1 MDGVAQIAAL
11 HLDVDRLI
19 SSNHQHRRTRADVA
33 EALQSADLA
42 MELAQDDGL
51 QAEVIDRCGRLQAL
65 CYDLL
70 FTAYSPAG
78 EFERTTYAKK
88 AWGRRQHAP
97 EARGPGAV
105 AECSSSE
112 SRAESPSSSR
122 SSSPP
127 SVMSSSTSPPATRR
141 MVRFL
146 DQVER
151 LGETPALLR
160 DADGALTDGQV
171 TSTLRKRRGQNFD
184 GWKCVV

>member
-1 MDGVAQIAAL
+1 MDAAAQIAAL

-19 SSNHQHRRTRADVA
+19 SSNHQQRRTHADMA
-33 EALQSADLA
+33 EALQFADLA
-42 MELAQDDGL
+42 MELAQEGDL
-51 QAEVIDRCGRLQAL
+51 QAEVLDRCGRLQAL

-78 EFERTTYAKK
+78 EFERTTYARK
-88 AWGRRQHAP
+88 AWGRRQLAS
-97 EARGPGAV
+97 EAWGPRAV
-105 AECSSSE
+105 AERSGSE
-112 SRAESPSSSR
+112 SRAKSPSSSL

-127 SVMSSSTSPPATRR
+127 SVTSSSPSPPATRR

-151 LGETPALLR
+151 PGETPALLR
-160 DADGALTDGQV
+160 DTGGALTDGHV
-171 TSTLRKRRGQNFD
+171 TSILRKRRGQNFD

>member
-1 MDGVAQIAAL
+1 MDAAAQIAAL
-11 HLDVDRLI
+11 HLGVDRLI
-19 SSNHQHRRTRADVA
+19 FSNHQHHRTRADVA
-33 EALQSADLA
+33 EALQFADLA
-42 MELAQDDGL
+42 MELAQENDL

-78 EFERTTYAKK
+78 EFERTTYARK
-88 AWGRRQHAP
+88 AWGRRQLAS
-97 EARGPGAV
+97 EARAPGSV
-105 AECSSSE
+105 AECSRSE
-112 SRAESPSSSR
+112 SPAKSPSSPLSR
-122 SSSPP
+122 TPP
-127 SVMSSSTSPPATRR
+127 SVTSSSTSSSATRR

-160 DADGALTDGQV
+160 DTNRALADGQV
-171 TSTLRKRRGQNFD
+171 TPTLRKRRGQNFD